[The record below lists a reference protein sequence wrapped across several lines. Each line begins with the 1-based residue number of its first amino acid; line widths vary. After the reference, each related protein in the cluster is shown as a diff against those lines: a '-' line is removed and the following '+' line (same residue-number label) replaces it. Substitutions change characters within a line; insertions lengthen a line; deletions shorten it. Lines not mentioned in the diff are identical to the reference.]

1 MCHLSIPL
9 ADVESGYAGAIEEL
23 QSEYVV
29 TMESLYNAAA
39 QQMERKLQHLQLQL
53 QTNSS
58 AAAATDA
65 TPAPQPSVP
74 SRRSSNGAPDLE
86 AATAVPDGPVE
97 TADPLA

>member
-1 MCHLSIPL
+1 M
-9 ADVESGYAGAIEEL
+9 EEL

-58 AAAATDA
+58 SAAAVDTAV
-65 TPAPQPSVP
+65 APQPSVH
-74 SRRSSNGAPDLE
+74 SRRSSNGAPDLN
-86 AATAVPDGPVE
+86 AAAAVPDGSFE
-97 TADPLA
+97 TADPPA

>member
-1 MCHLSIPL
+1 M
-9 ADVESGYAGAIEEL
+9 ESGYAGAIEEL

-53 QTNSS
+53 QTNPS
-58 AAAATDA
+58 AAAAVDP

-74 SRRSSNGAPDLE
+74 SRRPSNGAPDLD
-86 AATAVPDGPVE
+86 AAAAVPDGPVE
-97 TADPLA
+97 AVDSHA